1 MVNGII
7 IAQDP
12 NALISQIR
20 EMIEEQFNKR
30 FPTENTH
37 SQNEELTTEQVVELL
52 KVTRQTVSKYVREGV
67 LKKYKRGGRPIYI
80 KKEVLE
86 SKKYIKKNTKNKKA

>member
-30 FPTENTH
+30 FPLDNSH
-37 SQNEELTTEQVVELL
+37 PQNEELTTEQVVALL
-52 KVTRQTVSKYVREGV
+52 EVTRQTVSKYVRQGI

-80 KKEVLE
+80 KKEVLA
-86 SKKYIKKNTKNKKA
+86 SKKEVKKNTKNKKA